1 MITKLRAAGA
11 SEVIQHGDSWKE
23 ADAYLREEVMAKDPH
38 GVYVPPF
45 DSRLVWDGHST
56 LVTEVKQQMEQN
68 KAGMPDAVVCSV
80 GGGGLFSGVMMGL
93 EQEGWESVKVLAME
107 TQGAQS
113 LNESVR
119 AGRLVALEQVTS
131 IAKTLGAK
139 MVCERAFDMSKK
151 DTVTS
156 IVLSDAE
163 AAMGCWRF
171 ADDERIMVEPACGV
185 NLAVCYDGRLKKLLP
200 RLGKDSKV
208 VIVVCGGVD
217 VTLEMLMEW
226 KKQYGWIETQTT
238 SSSEVPSTHTVTA
251 KNSYEI

>member
-1 MITKLRAAGA
+1 MIAKLRAAGA

-23 ADAYLREEVMAKDPH
+23 ADAYLREEAMAKDLD

-45 DSRLVWDGHST
+45 DSQFVWDGHST

-68 KAGMPDAVVCSV
+68 KAGMPDSLVCSV

-93 EQEGWESVKVLAME
+93 EREGWESVKVLAME
-107 TQGAQS
+107 TEGAQS

-119 AGRLVALEQVTS
+119 AGHLVALEKVTS

-139 MVCERAFDMSKK
+139 MVCKKAFDLSQK

-156 IVLSDAE
+156 VVLSDAE

-200 RLGKDSKV
+200 GLGEDSKV

-217 VTLEMLMEW
+217 VTLEMLTEW
-226 KKQYGWIETQTT
+226 KKQYGWIEKQTP
-238 SSSEVPSTHTVTA
+238 SNSEVPSTRTTVN
-251 KNSYEI
+251 KIF